1 MLFRSGVLF
10 SALAFATAASAASE
24 PRAPT
29 GKWVVNFAQA
39 QCIAHR
45 DYGTEK
51 GAPRLVLKAP
61 PLGEVMQV
69 AVLRE
74 VVRTLPEEVD
84 ARIAVDDRPSV
95 KTSLMMFTPPK
106 SKQRVYLLNMPFAE
120 FAAVR
125 QAKTLSLRSGGLN
138 ETFAL
143 SQMESLMKVMDA
155 CVADLRRVFNIVPE
169 GSEPPGLRSRAR
181 GNLAKH
187 FSSNDY
193 PAVAVREGQS
203 GRVRFAL
210 LIQEDGR
217 VADCTIVST
226 SGVPSLDSQACAIL
240 MERARFEPARG
251 SDGKP
256 AKDSV
261 VGSIV
266 WRV

>member
-1 MLFRSGVLF
+1 MIFRSLVLF
-10 SALAFATAASAASE
+10 SALASAVAADAASE

-29 GKWVVNFAQA
+29 AKWVVNFADA

-61 PLGEVMQV
+61 PLGDVMQV
-69 AVLRE
+69 AILRHVAPTAPE
-74 VVRTLPEEVD
+74 QVGASIVVD
-84 ARIAVDDRPSV
+84 QRPPL
-95 KTSLMMFTPPK
+95 KTSLMMYTPPR
-106 SKQRVYLLNMPFAE
+106 SKQRVYLLNMPSAD

-125 QAKTLSLRSGGLN
+125 QAKILSVRSQGLN

-143 SQMESLMKVMDA
+143 SQMESLMKVMDK
-155 CVADLRRVFNIVPE
+155 CVANLRQVFNIAGE
-169 GSEPPGLRSRAR
+169 GAEPPGLRSRAR
-181 GNLAKH
+181 ANIAKV
-187 FSSNDY
+187 FSSDDY
-193 PAVAVREGQS
+193 PAVAIRNDQS

-217 VADCTIVST
+217 VADCTIVAT
-226 SGVPSLDSQACAIL
+226 SGVPALDSQACAIL
-240 MERARFEPARG
+240 KARARFEPARG

-261 VGSIV
+261 VGSIL